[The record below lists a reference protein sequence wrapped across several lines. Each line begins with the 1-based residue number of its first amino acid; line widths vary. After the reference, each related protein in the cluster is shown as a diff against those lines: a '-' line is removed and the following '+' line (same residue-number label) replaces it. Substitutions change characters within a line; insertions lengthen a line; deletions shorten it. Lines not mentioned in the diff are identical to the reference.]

1 VIPALWLS
9 IGLALATETGT
20 IDGILFDARG
30 VPQPGRVIRIGDVV
44 VMTDALGGFTATVAA
59 GEVEV
64 TVDARDRVGTV
75 TISPGRETEVLL
87 TDVGGGQWFA
97 LVETPSLSE
106 DTVTP
111 VDAGPKGPL
120 RGVVRAE
127 SGAPLKGARVL
138 VRGREEEAV
147 TDANGVFTLDLPY
160 GTWEVSVVARGFAA
174 QIVRDL
180 NVDATD
186 REPVALSLVPAGL
199 ALEDFV
205 VKAPRI
211 TGSSASLLEE
221 RKTASAVAD
230 VVGAEQM
237 RKAGD
242 PDAAQALR
250 RATGI
255 TVVGG
260 RYVYVRGLG
269 DRYAATTLNGSTLPS
284 PEPEKRVV
292 PLDLFP
298 TSVLEGVVILKTPS
312 PDQIG
317 EFGGGIVQIR
327 TRGVPSQRVLAVAGT
342 IGARTGTTFQ
352 KAQIGPR
359 GPTDFLGIDGGFR
372 AIPAQ
377 IVEGAADQ
385 PLKPRGI
392 FSDAGYTPEELEAFG
407 ESFPNRWDPTTKR
420 LSPDGSLQFT
430 LGNRWKLPGDDRRIG
445 ALLSLNWSNSWDADD
460 AFRRVYSTSDS
471 GLQLKRDTTFQSA
484 QNRITLGGM
493 GVIGAT
499 LGDGHELVSTTLL
512 NRISTYDALM
522 FTADDPTGSNDTRG
536 VRFAWAEQQLVFQQ
550 LRGHHGF
557 LDEQPLTLDWRYAFS
572 QATRLDPDRRE
583 GTYVST
589 EAGYAISQ
597 RGTWNELAW
606 GNLKD
611 VNHDAQAD
619 VAYAVLRKA
628 ARPGLVKAGGM
639 VVQRTRSSN
648 LRRFSYELRGVDG
661 LDLYGTIGGLLTPDN
676 IGATD
681 ASDGGYAQIEEVTSN
696 SDDYVAKQALYAGY
710 LMADLPLHAR
720 VRWMGGARVED
731 STQTVSTFELFNPDN
746 VPVEARLHTT
756 DVLPSTTMTFA
767 VYPGDKP
774 ETMLVRLGYG
784 RTLSRPEFRELSTVP
799 FNDFRTGVLYYGN
812 PELQRGLIDHVDVR
826 WEWYPRPGENVSIAG
841 FYKGFRN
848 PIEQVTAVSAV
859 SGLASTFAN
868 ANRATNLGVEIDF
881 RVTGEGLHEAI
892 RDLYVSGNAAF
903 IRSRIDLGENAGND
917 TSSERPLQG
926 QSPWVVNAS
935 LGYDNP
941 ESGVSVSLLYNV
953 FGPRILDVGQSG
965 IPDTYELPVHR
976 LDVVGLIPLPEDLQL
991 RLRATNLLD
1000 WPSRQRTGDELAEQR
1015 KDGVGFSLGLQW
1027 TAPAPKSGK
1036 DRPAPR

>member
-1 VIPALWLS
+1 MIAALWLAL
-9 IGLALATETGT
+9 GLAFAQDTGSVE
-20 IDGILFDARG
+20 GVVFDARG
-30 VPQPGRVIRIGDVV
+30 VPLADRWVRVGDVV
-44 VMTDALGGFTATVAA
+44 VVTDALGGFRAVAPA
-59 GEVEV
+59 GDVVVSVEGHV
-64 TVDARDRVGTV
+64 EVGTV
-75 TISPGRETEVLL
+75 TVVAGRQTELLL
-87 TDVGGGQWFA
+87 TQTLDGGWYA
-97 LVETPSLSE
+97 LAETPTAATPDAPAN
-106 DTVTP
+106 DTAPRGT
-111 VDAGPKGPL
+111 L
-120 RGVVRAE
+120 RGLVRAE

-147 TDANGVFTLDLPY
+147 TDSYGAFSIDLPY
-160 GTWEVSVVARGFAA
+160 GAWEVSVVARGFAA

-180 NVDATD
+180 QVDAEE

-199 ALEDFV
+199 AMEDFI

-342 IGARTGTTFQ
+342 LGARTGTTFRQ
-352 KAQIGPR
+352 AQVGPR

-372 AIPAQ
+372 AIPKLV
-377 IVEGAADQ
+377 IEDAADQ
-385 PLKPRGI
+385 PLKPQGI

-407 ESFPNRWDPTTKR
+407 ESFANRWDPTTKR
-420 LSPDGSLQFT
+420 IAPDGSLQFT
-430 LGNRWKLPGDDRRIG
+430 LGNRWNLPGDDRRIG

-460 AFRRVYSTSDS
+460 AFRRVYSTSES
-471 GLQLKRDTTFQSA
+471 GLQLKRDTTFASA
-484 QNRITLGGM
+484 QNRVTLGGM
-493 GVIGAT
+493 AVVGAN
-499 LGDGHELVSTTLL
+499 LGKQHDIVSTTLL
-512 NRISTYDALM
+512 NRISTYDALV
-522 FTADDPTGSNDTRG
+522 FRADDPTGSNDTRG

-557 LDEQPLTLDWRYAFS
+557 LDGAPLTLDWRYAFS

-583 GTYVST
+583 GTYVET
-589 EAGYAISQ
+589 EDGDAISQ
-597 RGTWNELAW
+597 RGTWNEMAW
-606 GNLKD
+606 GNLRD
-611 VNHDAQAD
+611 VNHDVQAD
-619 VAYAVLRKA
+619 LAYSVLRKA
-628 ARPGLVKAGGM
+628 PRPGMIKAGGM

-676 IGATD
+676 IGA
-681 ASDGGYAQIEEVTSN
+681 SEPGDGGYAQIEEVTSN
-696 SDDYVAKQALYAGY
+696 SDDYVAKQSLYAGY
-710 LMADLPLHAR
+710 LMADVPLHAR
-720 VRWMGGARVED
+720 IRWMGGARVED

-767 VYPGDKP
+767 IFPGDKP
-774 ETMLVRLGYG
+774 ETMLVRVGYG

-812 PELQRGLIDHVDVR
+812 PDLQRGLIDHIDVR
-826 WEWYPRPGENVSIAG
+826 WEWYPRPGENLSVAG

-868 ANRATNLGVEIDF
+868 AERATNLGVEVDF

-903 IRSRIDLGENAGND
+903 IRSRIDLGDRAGND

-935 LGYDNP
+935 IGYDNP
-941 ESGVSVSLLYNV
+941 ESLISVSLLYNV

-976 LDVVGLIPLPEDLQL
+976 LDLVGLIPLPQDLQL
-991 RLRATNLLD
+991 RLRTTNLLD
-1000 WPSRQRTGDELAEQR
+1000 WPSRQRTGAELAEQR
-1015 KDGVGFSLGLQW
+1015 KDGVGFSVGVQW
-1027 TAPAPKSGK
+1027 NAPQPK
-1036 DRPAPR
+1036 PRTGPPSRG